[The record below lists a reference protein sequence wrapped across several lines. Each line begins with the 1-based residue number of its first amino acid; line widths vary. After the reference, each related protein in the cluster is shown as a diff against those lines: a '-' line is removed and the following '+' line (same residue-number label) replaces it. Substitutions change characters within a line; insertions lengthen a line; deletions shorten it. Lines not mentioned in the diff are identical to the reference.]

1 MNGPHDCPEIAPIEF
16 LRSTWHFVLFAII
29 GGLANYAGRVRSGG
43 RRWSLHEVAG
53 DMLISGFVG
62 TLALLLCR
70 ESGVSEYYT
79 GATVGM
85 AGHLGSRAVFIAE
98 RVIRARLGRGIDPPG
113 V

>member
-1 MNGPHDCPEIAPIEF
+1 MNVPPDCPGINPIEF
-16 LRSTWHFVLFAII
+16 IRSTWHFVLFAVI
-29 GGLANYAGRVRSGG
+29 GGLANYAGRVKDGARG
-43 RRWSLHEVAG
+43 WSLHELAG

-70 ESGVSEYYT
+70 ESGVSDYIT

-98 RVIRARLGRGIDPPG
+98 KVLRARFSKIAD
-113 V
+113 